1 MGHFRFRKSFGN
13 KFFRLNVSKSGL
25 SLTSGVP
32 GVHVNT
38 PIVSTRKRK
47 GMVTLGLPGTGLS
60 YRQQIGESGMSP
72 RRGDNGNELPPF
84 STQTV
89 FFIIGFIILAAMY
102 LVYFS

>member
-1 MGHFRFRKSFGN
+1 MGYFRFHRSIGN

-60 YRQQIGESGMSP
+60 YRQQIGTSGMSP
-72 RRGDNGNELPPF
+72 RHRVNDNELPPF
-84 STQTV
+84 SQQAV
-89 FFIIGFIILAAMY
+89 CFIIGFIVLAAMY
-102 LVYFS
+102 LVFA